1 MSIRLR
7 LTLWYTA
14 ILFATL
20 SAFAVVIYMG
30 LERTWQTN
38 LDTTVRGRAQEAR
51 AQITVLVSSQG
62 IPVAAYA
69 PEQKRLDGFTSD
81 GIFIQYVDPNGT
93 DRRHSSNLSASL
105 VLSPTDIAAI
115 KDGQAGYRD
124 LKTATGQALRAYLLP
139 VAIAPG
145 DPPFAAVITAKSTA
159 PVAAT
164 LRKAAVFLAGG
175 VLAATLM
182 LALIVSIVAKTAL
195 RPVGRMA
202 RDAAGIQQ
210 AQDLS
215 RRVAVPRTGDE
226 VADLGQT
233 FNGMLGRLEAVF
245 EAQRRFIADASH
257 ELRTPLTAIRGNA
270 DLLRYHGERMERE
283 ERAEVLDD
291 MATEAERM
299 SRLISDLL
307 ALARA
312 QTGEQPQ
319 PAPVRFDEAV
329 DGAVRAARGL
339 ARGHDIIYSPATGPF
354 LVMGDPDRLK
364 QLALIL
370 LDNAIKYTPTDGH
383 IWAVVRQDRAAV
395 ELRVM
400 DDGPGI
406 PAERLPHLFE
416 RFYRGGT
423 LARGRDDGGAGLG
436 LAIAREIAQ
445 GYGGT
450 IAVESTVGRGSA
462 FIVQF
467 PLLTPITPYH
477 PADIPAAPVPTPIA
491 SQTETGY

>member
-14 ILFATL
+14 ILFVTL

-30 LERTWQTN
+30 LDRSWRN
-38 LDTTVRGRAQEAR
+38 DLDNTISTRAREAYGRILIDR
-51 AQITVLVSSQG
+51 ANQVALVPPPSVLD
-62 IPVAAYA
+62 PLA
-69 PEQKRLDGFTSD
+69 LDGV
-81 GIFIQYVDPNGT
+81 FIQYVDNEGKEVS
-93 DRRHSSNLSASL
+93 RSSNLKSPIT
-105 VLSPTDIAAI
+105 LSPADVQAI
-115 KDGQAGYRD
+115 KDRHYTFPILYTTDGT
-124 LKTATGQALRAYLLP
+124 KVRAFLYP
-139 VAIAPG
+139 VAIPLNAQPIG
-145 DPPFAAVITAKSTA
+145 AVIAAKPTA
-159 PVAAT
+159 PLAAT
-164 LRKAAVFLAGG
+164 LRKAQILLAGG
-175 VLAATLM
+175 VLLATLM
-182 LALIVSIVAKTAL
+182 LAVIVYAVAKTSL
-195 RPVGRMA
+195 RPIGRMA
-202 RDAAGIQQ
+202 RDAAGIQE

-215 RRVAVPRTGDE
+215 RRVMVPRTGDE

-233 FNGMLGRLEAVF
+233 FNGMLGRLEVVF
-245 EAQRRFIADASH
+245 DAQRRFIADASH
-257 ELRTPLTAIRGNA
+257 EVRTPLTAIRGNA
-270 DLLRYHGERMERE
+270 DLLRQHGERMEDG

-312 QTGEQPQ
+312 QAGEQSQ

-339 ARGHDIIYSPATGPF
+339 ARGHDIIYSPAGGQF
-354 LVMGDPDRLK
+354 LVMGDSDRLK

-370 LDNAIKYTPTDGH
+370 LDNAIKYTPPEGH
-383 IWAVVRQDRAAV
+383 IGVIVQQDRAAV

-445 GYGGT
+445 SYGGT
-450 IAVESTVGRGSA
+450 IAVESTVGRGTA
-462 FIVQF
+462 FTVQF
-467 PLLTPITPYH
+467 PLLTPTALNH
-477 PADIPAAPVPTPIA
+477 PADFPATSVLTPVA
-491 SQTETGY
+491 SVSRIESD

>member
-14 ILFATL
+14 ILFVAL

-30 LERTWQTN
+30 LDRSWRSD
-38 LDTTVRGRAQEAR
+38 LDNTISTRAREAAGPIRIDR
-51 AQITVLVSSQG
+51 ANSVAFAPPASVLD
-62 IPVAAYA
+62 AYTF
-69 PEQKRLDGFTSD
+69 DGVY
-81 GIFIQYVDPNGT
+81 IQYVDDQGS
-93 DRRHSSNLSASL
+93 DIRRSSNLKSSL
-105 VLSPTDIAAI
+105 HLSPTDVQAI
-115 KDGQAGYRD
+115 KDRQFSYGTIRSADGE
-124 LKTATGQALRAYLLP
+124 KVRAFLYP
-139 VAIAPG
+139 VSYPLNS
-145 DPPFAAVITAKSTA
+145 PPFGAVIAAKPTA
-159 PVAAT
+159 PLAHS
-164 LRKAAVFLAGG
+164 LRKAQYFLAGG
-175 VLAATLM
+175 VMAATLL
-182 LALIVSIVAKTAL
+182 LALIVYAVAKTAL
-195 RPVGRMA
+195 RPIGRMA

-215 RRVAVPRTGDE
+215 RRVAVPHTGDE

-270 DLLRYHGERMERE
+270 DLLRQHGERMESN

-291 MATEAERM
+291 MASEAERM

-312 QTGEQPQ
+312 QTGEQPK

-339 ARGHDIIYSPATGPF
+339 ARGHDITYASAGTP
-354 LVMGDPDRLK
+354 LWVMGDPDRLK

-370 LDNAIKYTPTDGH
+370 LDNAVKYTPPEGH
-383 IWAVVRQDRAAV
+383 IWVVVRQERGAV

-400 DDGPGI
+400 DNGPGI
-406 PAERLPHLFE
+406 PPERLPHLFD

-436 LAIAREIAQ
+436 LAIAREITQ

-450 IAVESTVGRGSA
+450 IAVESTVGQGTA
-462 FIVQF
+462 FTIQF
-467 PLLTPITPYH
+467 PLLTPMTPYR
-477 PADIPAAPVPTPIA
+477 PADLPTASLPTPIA
-491 SQTETGY
+491 PVSRTARN